1 MKSVKLRFTH
11 EAAKT
16 QELSIPAVQATAL
29 VYGEVYE
36 ISEALAEQLLAQGG
50 WEAVAPTTKS
60 KPKEEPDAGAK
71 E

>member
-29 VYGEVYE
+29 VYGDVYE

-50 WEAVAPTTKS
+50 WETVAPTIKS
-60 KPKEEPDAGAK
+60 KPKEKPDAGEK